1 MAYLRSDLRMS
12 PLLGLGASYTDDSPC
27 GSIPAGDPYRTPGH
41 WCMYAGQM
49 LQFDDKGQVHPDP
62 VSGATTV
69 GPPAS
74 PSIVD
79 SIASSV
85 PGGTTTLLVAGAAV
99 AAWMLFG
106 KKKGRR

>member
-1 MAYLRSDLRMS
+1 MAYIAPNLRMS
-12 PLLGLGASYTDDSPC
+12 PLLGLGATYNDDTPC
-27 GSIPAGDPYRTPGH
+27 GAIPAGDPYRSPGH

-74 PSIVD
+74 TVD
-79 SIASSV
+79 SIVSKV
-85 PGGTTTLLVAGAAV
+85 PGGSTTLLIAAAGLG
-99 AAWMLFG
+99 AWLMFGG